1 MDITQHNPMQLHQI
15 RINFAN
21 IRSVGSIC
29 RYISLETN
37 YTIYINRLVVGKL
50 SIIMENSKISTEVML
65 YNFSLTHCMF
75 DTLSTTYCLK
85 HNQTFHGNKTNT
97 QSTVEYPH
105 RV

>member
-1 MDITQHNPMQLHQI
+1 MLLHQI

-21 IRSVGSIC
+21 VVSVSSIC

-37 YTIYINRLVVGKL
+37 YTLYINRLDFGKL
-50 SIIMENSKISTEVML
+50 SIIMENSKISPEVVL
-65 YNFSLTHCMF
+65 YNFSLTHCIF
-75 DTLSTTYCLK
+75 ETLFTSSCLK